1 MPLSEVTVF
10 PRPIADAVDE
20 LAQSRSEEL
29 LAQIAET
36 SSALEGR
43 VVWHVNTT
51 ARGGGVAEMLNSLVG
66 YARGA
71 GIDSRWRVIGGD
83 PRFFEIT
90 KRIHNR
96 LHGSA
101 GDGGALCDEARADY
115 ESTLAFSGHALRE
128 LVSPGD
134 IVVLHDP
141 QTAGLAPLLAG
152 TGAHLV
158 WRCHIGLDEPNAIA
172 EETWSFLR
180 PYVDAADELIFSRP
194 EHVWTGIDAARVR
207 IVPPAI
213 DHRSSKNHWLAPES
227 VDAILRVAEIL
238 PAGGADLGNPAFARQ
253 SGEAAEVGRRAEMLG
268 IARLDPDLPIV
279 CQVSR
284 WDRLKDP
291 VGVLHGFAGHVL
303 PSHESQLV
311 LAGPSVSA
319 VADDPEQAE
328 VLNELMSSL
337 ASLSATVRDRVAI
350 ACLPME
356 DIEENAAI
364 VNALQ
369 RRSDVVVQKSLAE
382 GFGLTV
388 SEAMWKGTP
397 VVASG
402 VGGIQ
407 DQIEHFLSGMLVDE
421 PTDHATFGEHISLLL
436 REPEFADVIGDGGRE
451 RVREEFLVARHLHQ
465 DVELY
470 DDLLASEWDDMP
482 FRASA

>member
-1 MPLSEVTVF
+1 MPLSDVNLI
-10 PRPIADAVDE
+10 PRPIAEAVDE
-20 LAQSRSEEL
+20 LPKGRAEEL

-36 SSALEGR
+36 SAELEGR
-43 VVWHVNTT
+43 AVWHINTT
-51 ARGGGVAEMLNSLVG
+51 ARGGGVAEMLSSLVS
-66 YARGA
+66 YAQGA
-71 GIDSRWRVIGGD
+71 GIDSRWRVIGGNT
-83 PRFFEIT
+83 RFFEIT

-101 GDGGALCDEARADY
+101 GDGGPLCSAARADY
-115 ESTLAFSGHALRE
+115 ESTLAFSGKALRDV
-128 LVSPGD
+128 VSPGD

-141 QTAGLAPLLAG
+141 QTAGLAPLLSG

-158 WRCHIGLDEPNAIA
+158 WRCHIGIDEPNAIT
-172 EETWSFLR
+172 EETWAFLR
-180 PYVDAADELIFSRP
+180 PYVNAADELIFSRP
-194 EHVWTGIDAARVR
+194 EHIWSGIDTDRVR

-213 DHRSSKNHWLAPES
+213 DHRSPKNHRLLPES
-227 VDAILRVAEIL
+227 VEAILRTAAIL
-238 PAGGADLGNPAFARQ
+238 PGGGNGVRPAFTRQ
-253 SGEAAEVGRRAEMLG
+253 NGEASEVGRQAEMLG
-268 IARLDPDLPIV
+268 ITHLDPRLPVV

-291 VGVLHGFAGHVL
+291 VGVLKGFADYVL
-303 PSHESQLV
+303 PRHESQLV

-328 VLNELMSSL
+328 VLDDLMTVL
-337 ASLSATVRDRVAI
+337 ASCPSNVRRRVAI
-350 ACLPME
+350 VCLPME

-369 RRSDVVVQKSLAE
+369 RHSDVIVQKSLAE

-407 DQIEHFLSGMLVDE
+407 DQIEHFRSGFLIDE
-421 PTDHATFGEHISLLL
+421 PTDYETFGDHVNLLL
-436 REPEFADVIGDGGRE
+436 SEPEVAGFIGVAGRE
-451 RVREEFLVARHLHQ
+451 RVREEFLAARHLRQ

-470 DDLLASEWDDMP
+470 DDFLATEWSSESE
-482 FRASA
+482 RASV